1 MNMKAKV
8 NNILMTAKGNKYDV
22 YYTLCDEYITE
33 NDEPYVVLKQILE
46 FSDKIGVDDDSEPS
60 NISLTEIKGIEEK
73 YTSLIVEI
81 SEVLAEENLEEDEY
95 YKKLYDA
102 IFLSNFLPRTKKT
115 QATFL
120 KILCENVRVVPY
132 YQATNLVKLSND
144 EFATTFEKLKPHIIK
159 AMHMLNRNFDT
170 MTEVTSQ
177 IYQIEKSITDEQ
189 EKIVFLSFVFGFLIR
204 KRNNEDND

>member
-1 MNMKAKV
+1 MCWRRRDRVASRRQ
-8 NNILMTAKGNKYDV
+8 G
-22 YYTLCDEYITE
+22 
-33 NDEPYVVLKQILE
+33 
-46 FSDKIGVDDDSEPS
+46 GVDDDSEPS
-60 NISLTEIKGIEEK
+60 NISLTEIKEIEEK

>member
-1 MNMKAKV
+1 MKAKV

-159 AMHMLNRNFDT
+159 AMHKSQLWYNDGSHFANISDWEKHNRWTRKNRF
-170 MTEVTSQ
+170 
-177 IYQIEKSITDEQ
+177 
-189 EKIVFLSFVFGFLIR
+189 FVICVWFSDQ
-204 KRNNEDND
+204 KKE